1 MFNKIKDTIFEAIA
15 KKNPVYKAA
24 IEAGRE
30 AISLC
35 PTLLVLIEKRGVAA
49 INDRFEELFTIINAT
64 LKSKNSHTL
73 RPYLVDLAD
82 VLMAYTVLRDPSSV
96 IFYHSVFNQ
105 DCVSGKLNKHVLE
118 LSQNNSWFKQQ
129 IYEIAGSPD
138 NPDKEY
144 LDNFIQTKYEL
155 ACVSYTILDAAR
167 RELKD
172 CNPNYK
178 RDWHF
183 PLLHSLAVSHEVL
196 FQKSIG
202 KKYVDPIKAAPY
214 MTFHQI
220 VLDGE
225 KEPTFVFKERF
236 PDVKGFIWK
245 K

>member
-1 MFNKIKDTIFEAIA
+1 MFSAIKNKLFEAIA
-15 KKNPVYKAA
+15 IRNPILKAS
-24 IEAGRE
+24 IKEGRE
-30 AISLC
+30 ALALC
-35 PTLLVLIEKRGVAA
+35 PGLLTLIEAKGPKSLD
-49 INDRFEELFTIINAT
+49 DRFEEVFDVIRQTI
-64 LKSKNSHTL
+64 KNKNPLTL
-73 RPYLVDLAD
+73 RPNFCDIAD
-82 VLMAYTVLRDPSSV
+82 VLMAYTVLKKQSTIIYYHD
-96 IFYHSVFNQ
+96 IFSQ